1 MSPRPTPLL
10 LVHGFW
16 FGSWCWSEVIARVAA
31 AGRVVQAV
39 DLAGHGLRARRPACL
54 VKRPFDPDELAT
66 EVSPVSDV
74 DLDEAGDLLVS
85 QLRRLAQ
92 DGPVTAVAHSMGG
105 AVLTRAVQQVP
116 ELVAQAVYLAA
127 FMPGSGVPSDVYAR
141 SPENA
146 DSVVTQVMRGDPG
159 VIGALR
165 LDLASADDG
174 YRRLLRAAFFD
185 DLAPDAAEAAIGL
198 LTPDGPLAMQLDSTR
213 LTRDGWGSV
222 PRTYIV
228 CEQDRALRPAVQ
240 RRLIAEADAAFPEN
254 PTSVV
259 TLDSSHSPFLSLP
272 GRVAEILAK
281 PH

>member
-1 MSPRPTPLL
+1 MPPRPTPLL

-31 AGRVVQAV
+31 AGRVAQPV

-54 VKRPFDPDELAT
+54 SKRPFDPGEVAT
-66 EVSPVSDV
+66 EVSPVADV
-74 DLDEAGDLLVS
+74 GLDQAGDLLVS
-85 QLRRLAQ
+85 QIRRLAQ

-105 AVLTRAVQQVP
+105 AVLTRAVQEVP
-116 ELVAQAVYLAA
+116 ELVAHAVYLAA
-127 FMPGSGVPSDVYAR
+127 FMPASDVPSAEYAQ

-146 DSVVTQVMRGDPG
+146 DSRVAEAMRADPA

-165 LDLASADDG
+165 LDLASADAG

-185 DLAPDAAEAAIGL
+185 DIAPDAAEAAIGL
-198 LTPDGPLAMQLDSTR
+198 LTPDSPLAMQTDATR

-222 PRTYIV
+222 PRTFVV
-228 CEQDRALRPAVQ
+228 CEQDWALRPAVQ
-240 RRLIAEADAAFPEN
+240 RRLIAEADAAFPGN

-259 TLDSSHSPFLSLP
+259 TLDSSHSPFLSMP
-272 GRVAEILAK
+272 DQVAGILAK
-281 PH
+281 LD